1 MRRADEGE
9 CGLRGKCKP
18 AAPVPPPRAEGSA
31 QLKKGMVSLWVSGR
45 VLGSGSWDPRL
56 EGLGAKPLGMD
67 A

>member
-1 MRRADEGE
+1 MSVASGVNVS
-9 CGLRGKCKP
+9 P
-18 AAPVPPPRAEGSA
+18 PPPSPPPRAEGSA